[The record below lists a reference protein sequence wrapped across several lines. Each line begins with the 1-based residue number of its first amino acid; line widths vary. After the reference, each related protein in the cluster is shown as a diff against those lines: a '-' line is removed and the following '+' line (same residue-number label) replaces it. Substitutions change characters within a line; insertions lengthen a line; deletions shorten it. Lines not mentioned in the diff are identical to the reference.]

1 MMQFTQTQRV
11 MYWSRI
17 RTVLPFCGADRVS
30 TGAGGPAP
38 SAHPLWSVWDDSRN
52 VPRRESEH
60 CTGYT
65 PNRGIERA
73 GWVVPLRTQVVEGP
87 GARPIRGWSETSG
100 GVTLLHSAQCEPGH
114 SARTTRLG

>member
-38 SAHPLWSVWDDSRN
+38 STHPTDSGLDDSRN
-52 VPRRESEH
+52 VTLTESEQ
-60 CTGYT
+60 CPRYT
-65 PNRGIERA
+65 PNRGIGRT
-73 GWVVPLRTQVVEGP
+73 GGVVPVRTQVVEGP
-87 GARPIRGWSETSG
+87 GVRLILGLSETT
-100 GVTLLHSAQCEPGH
+100 GVVTVLHSTQCEPGH
-114 SARTTRLG
+114 SVRIT